1 MDLVSFESEE
11 EWNLVKSF
19 MGGAGIKEI
28 WTSGRLC
35 DAEVI
40 FISFIWV
47 WHAYKYLCKYLCF
60 FSPICVQIS
69 VFFFSPNMCA
79 NICVFLSLNM
89 CANICGTQVSGC
101 DADHYKPLNINGWF
115 WASTLVKVIVIPHL
129 SRCR

>member
-11 EWNLVKSF
+11 EWDLVKNF
-19 MGGAGIKEI
+19 MNGAGIKEI

-47 WHAYKYLCKYLCF
+47 WHAYKYLC
-60 FSPICVQIS
+60 IIS
-69 VFFFSPNMCA
+69 VFLLSKYVYKYWCFSISPNMCA
-79 NICVFLSLNM
+79 I
-89 CANICGTQVSGC
+89 ICGTQVSGC